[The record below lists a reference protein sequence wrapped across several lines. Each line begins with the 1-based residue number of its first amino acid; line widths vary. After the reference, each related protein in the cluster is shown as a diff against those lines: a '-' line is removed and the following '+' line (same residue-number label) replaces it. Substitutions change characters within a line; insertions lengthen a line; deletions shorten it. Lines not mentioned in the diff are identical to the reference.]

1 MFSKVKTVQNCDKT
15 AFRRE
20 LLNFFG
26 VDIGLDSREIHPQ
39 KVCSACRRVV
49 YHLNSGN
56 LDPETSEGRKQGI
69 KLFVWKEHS
78 SNCYC
83 LQNLKGRPSK
93 KELKRRRHDSDTKS
107 GKESESESEKDGCL
121 TFNQLMDMLPKLDKE
136 LALTLSSKLTEYFNF
151 VFVDLYNTIQSVAG
165 VERVALLQLTDSI
178 FRLENSCFEYKNLD
192 SMQQCKPVSHI
203 YNFRL
208 LN

>member
-1 MFSKVKTVQNCDKT
+1 M
-15 AFRRE
+15 
-20 LLNFFG
+20 NFFG

-83 LQNLKGRPSK
+83 LQNLKGRLSK
-93 KELKRRRHDSDTKS
+93 KELKRRRHDSDTES

-136 LALTLSSKLTEYFNF
+136 LALTLSCKLTEYFNF
-151 VFVDLYNTIQSVAG
+151 VFVDLDNIDQSVAG
-165 VERVALLQLTDSI
+165 VERVTLLQLTDSI
-178 FRLENSCFEYKNLD
+178 FRLETEKVKKDILSCSQTYKSLAGFLQLRTGSWMD
-192 SMQQCKPVSHI
+192 V
-203 YNFRL
+203 
-208 LN
+208 